1 MHNLIA
7 EKALGK
13 RIVSFGESGG
23 FVKGKSEFPLR
34 KVQGPERAENR
45 GIGAEMAVQKLHYID
60 IILPYGFYEN

>member
-1 MHNLIA
+1 MATNIFYRREMHNLIA

-45 GIGAEMAVQKLHYID
+45 GYQAEKDNSEIALH
-60 IILPYGFYEN
+60 